1 MTQPVGVP
9 PWPAGLLLVADP
21 DAPAV
26 RDTVAALLADS
37 PPACWPAELEYLRLA
52 AAGEAESASAAVA
65 GEGVVAAYNRAVLT
79 GDTAALGAIRA
90 DRSAPSP
97 VRALAAVAAFTL
109 DTGPA
114 PDAPGPDLPGEVAA
128 MVFSARA
135 SAALEAHDAA
145 AAVAELRAGVEAAR
159 QAGSPLLAAA
169 LGASAADV
177 LHQHGRAAAAVQEA
191 TRALD
196 ELPPGAP
203 ALRRAEVLL
212 LRGVA
217 RYDAAAGQEPDRAAL
232 LAAVSDLQAA
242 LQTFREDRHPE
253 QFAQAS
259 QYLALAY
266 LVLPM
271 VGPGDR
277 IRQAVAVAS
286 LRAALRVLRPDTH
299 PTEWT
304 SAQLNLANA
313 LQYLPSSHQADNLVE
328 AVELY
333 EQLIAM
339 RDPRTDPAGAARLR
353 ANQGNALAHLGILDH
368 AEARL
373 SEARALFEQVAD
385 QASVAALDEVL
396 AEVARSRAG

>member
-9 PWPAGLLLVADP
+9 DWPAGMLLIADP
-21 DAPAV
+21 EAPAV
-26 RDTVAALLADS
+26 RDAVAALLADS
-37 PPACWPAELEYLRLA
+37 PPARWPAELEYLRLA
-52 AAGEAESASAAVA
+52 VTGDSEAAAAAAAGDDE
-65 GEGVVAAYNRAVLT
+65 VAAYNRAVLS
-79 GDTAALGAIRA
+79 GDTAALAEVGA
-90 DRSAPSP
+90 DPSVPPP

-109 DTGPA
+109 DAGPA

-128 MVFSARA
+128 MVRSARA
-135 SAALEAHDAA
+135 SSALEAADPA
-145 AAVAELRAGVEAAR
+145 AAVAELRAGAQAAR
-159 QAGSPLLAAA
+159 EAGSPLLAAA

-177 LHQHGRAAAAVQEA
+177 LHQHGQAAAAVREA
-191 TRALD
+191 TLALD
-196 ELPPGAP
+196 GLAPGAA

-217 RYDAAAGQEPDRAAL
+217 RYDAAAGEEPDRAAL

-271 VGPGDR
+271 AGQGDR

-299 PTEWT
+299 PAEWT

-333 EQLIAM
+333 EQLIAV
-339 RDPRTDPAGAARLR
+339 RDPQVDRAGAARLR

-373 SEARALFEQVAD
+373 SEARALFEQVD
-385 QASVAALDEVL
+385 DTASVAAVDEVL
-396 AEVARSRAG
+396 AEVARARVR